1 MITLSPIVKKLTLI
15 IVVAVLVVAGVFFAK
30 PLLIKKRPNILVILI
45 DTLRADHLGVYGYPR
60 DTSPR
65 LDAFARENTIFN
77 NARTAAPWTPPAVAT
92 LFTGVYPISHGMM
105 PPNNIMLAR
114 GRSTKLAA
122 GISTI
127 AEDLNSVGYQTVAVS
142 ANPWIT
148 KEFGFQQGYSTF
160 YFRGRAAADGMTKA
174 AKKVLDQFA
183 KSDDPFFLYVHY
195 LDPHDRGNNPAAYPD
210 KYSGAIPGGT
220 YDEAMTQQINL
231 YDGKIRFVDEHV
243 GNLLD
248 DIKARGL
255 YDDMKILILADHGE
269 QFREHGNVGHG
280 FNLFDTELKIPMF
293 IKDGSAAR
301 VVEPVVNMV
310 DVNPTLRQWAG
321 IAQRPE
327 LPGVSLY
334 ELEKI
339 QDRPGTMS
347 EVRRVVHEL
356 GFTTPEGKKIILS
369 YGQLED
375 DNKLEEKNKDGYERA
390 IRGGARDPVVIGVF
404 DPSKDPGEIKPLD
417 DAKLTENL
425 RLDLQAAYDAA
436 KKIRIEAEHVEM
448 KGSTLEELK
457 TLGYAK

>member
-1 MITLSPIVKKLTLI
+1 MRKIIALI
-15 IVVAVLVVAGVFFAK
+15 IIALAAVVAVFVVKPFF
-30 PLLIKKRPNILVILI
+30 IKKHPNILVILI

-65 LDAFARENTIFN
+65 LDAFARENTIFT
-77 NARTAAPWTPPAVAT
+77 NARTAAPWTPPAVAS
-92 LFTGVYPISHGMM
+92 LFTGVYPVSHGMM

-127 AEDLNSVGYQTVAVS
+127 AEDMNALGYQTVAVS

-183 KSDDPFFLYVHY
+183 KSDSPFFLYVHY
-195 LDPHDRGNNPAAYPD
+195 LDPHDRGNNPDAYPD

-220 YDEAMTQQINL
+220 YDDAMTQQINL

-248 DIKARGL
+248 DLKARGL
-255 YDDMKILILADHGE
+255 YDDMKIIILADHGE

-293 IKDGSAAR
+293 IKDGSAPR
-301 VVEPVVNMV
+301 LVEPVVNIV
-310 DVNPTLRQWAG
+310 DINPTLRVWAG
-321 IAQRPE
+321 IPARPE
-327 LPGVSLY
+327 LPGTSLY
-334 ELEKI
+334 DLEKL
-339 QDRPGTMS
+339 QNRPGTMS

-356 GFTTPEGKKIILS
+356 GFTAPDGKKIILS

-375 DNKLEEKNKDGYERA
+375 DSKPEEKSKDGYERS

-404 DPSKDPGEIKPLD
+404 DPVNDPHEVKPLD
-417 DAKLTENL
+417 DQKLSQNL
-425 RLDLQAAYDAA
+425 RVDLDSAYAIA
-436 KKIRIEAEHVEM
+436 KKIRIEAEHVDM
-448 KGSTLEELK
+448 QSSTLEELK

>member
-1 MITLSPIVKKLTLI
+1 MRKIITLI
-15 IVVAVLVVAGVFFAK
+15 LVVAICAAAVFAAK
-30 PLLIKKRPNILVILI
+30 RLLTKKPPNILVILI

-65 LDAFARENTIFN
+65 LDAFARENTMFN
-77 NARTAAPWTPPAVAT
+77 NARTAAPWTPPAVAS

-114 GRSTKLAA
+114 GHSTKLAD
-122 GISTI
+122 GMTTI
-127 AEDLNSVGYQTVAVS
+127 AEDMNAAGYQTVAVS
-142 ANPWIT
+142 SNPWIT
-148 KEFGFQQGYSTF
+148 KEFGFKQGYSSF

-174 AKKVLDQFA
+174 AKKVLDEFA

-210 KYSGAIPGGT
+210 KYSGEIPGGS
-220 YDEAMTQQINL
+220 YDPAMVEQINL

-293 IKDGSAAR
+293 LKDGAAAR
-301 VVEPVVNMV
+301 VVEPVVNIV

-321 IAQRPE
+321 IAPRPD
-327 LPGVSLY
+327 LPGTSLY
-334 ELEKI
+334 DLEKI
-339 QDRPGTMS
+339 ENRPGTMS

-356 GFTTPEGKKIILS
+356 GFTSPEGKKIILS

-375 DNKLEEKNKDGYERA
+375 DNKPEEKNKDGYERA
-390 IRGGARDPVVIGVF
+390 IRGGARDPVVVGVF
-404 DPSKDPGEIKPLD
+404 DPHVDPQEMRPID
-417 DAKLTENL
+417 DPKLSENL
-425 RLDLQAAYDAA
+425 RLDLEAAYAAA
-436 KKIRIEAEHVEM
+436 KKIKIEAEHVEM
-448 KGSTLEELK
+448 QGSTLEELK